1 MTFES
6 KDSQQPAGPDPLA
19 RARDFQVRQETLD
32 RIQAGHQVI
41 LDELKPTKAQIERG
55 LDLHFNSFVA
65 DVQGSVQ
72 MSSTH
77 GIVGERLRADLEP
90 VREEL
95 SQQDLDPEEFNRRL
109 AASHFR
115 LKTFESAFDEQ
126 WVAESQALYRIAGV
140 DLGVCDVAGPEENTF
155 GTALDRVSRINFV
168 HEQRDDIIR
177 VAKLADIE
185 QGRRTGKPGEMFHLA
200 GVGCFAETE
209 DPLRNLDLFYAL
221 GVRMSQLTYIQ
232 ANGLCSSYLQERDSG
247 LTPLGRQV
255 VRRMNELGIMVDLAH
270 SGEQSSFDM
279 IEASTGPVL
288 LSHTGCRAIYDDSTN
303 RGYLEKVFQQPYAR
317 GAVPPSRAVSR
328 NADDDLLKAVAAK
341 GGLVAIYSIDY
352 VLGTGPE
359 SFHTWYRH
367 LEHAL
372 SVAGSDHVAIGTDR
386 TFFPTWQ
393 PGALDWTNWPYWT
406 VGLIC
411 MGHTDDEIQKIIG
424 GNFLRYARQVLDKR
438 PLGTF
443 M

>member
-6 KDSQQPAGPDPLA
+6 KDSQHAAGLNPLA
-19 RARDFQVRQETLD
+19 RALDIRVRQATLE
-32 RIQAGHQVI
+32 RIRAGHQVM
-41 LDELKPTKAQIERG
+41 LAELKPTRAQIDRG
-55 LDLHFNSFVA
+55 LELHYNSFVA

-72 MSSTH
+72 LSSTH
-77 GIVGERLRADLEP
+77 GLVGDRLRQDLEP
-90 VREEL
+90 IRKEL
-95 SQQDLDPEEFNRRL
+95 SGRDLDPVELQRRL
-109 AASHFR
+109 HASHFKR
-115 LKTFESAFDEQ
+115 KTFESAFDEQ
-126 WVAESQALYRIAGV
+126 WIAESQALYHIAGV

-155 GTALDRVSRINFV
+155 ETALDRISRINFA
-168 HEQRDDIIR
+168 HDQRDDIIR

-185 QGRRTGKPGEMFHLA
+185 RGIRSGTPCEMFHLA
-200 GVGCFAETE
+200 GVGCFAETD

-221 GVRMSQLTYIQ
+221 GVRMSQMTYIQ
-232 ANGLCSSYLQERDSG
+232 DNGLCSSYLQERDTG
-247 LTPLGRQV
+247 LTPLGHQV

-270 SGEQSSFDM
+270 SGEQSSYDM
-279 IEASTGPVL
+279 IAASTEPVL
-288 LSHTGCRAIYDDSTN
+288 LSHTGCRAVYDDSTN

-317 GAVPPSRAVSR
+317 GATMPARPVSR
-328 NADDDLLKAVAAK
+328 NADDAMLKAVAAK

-367 LEHAL
+367 LEHAI

-386 TFFPTWQ
+386 TFFPTWP

-406 VGLIC
+406 VGLVC
-411 MGHTDDEIQKIIG
+411 KGHSDEEIQKIIG
-424 GNFLRYARQVLDKR
+424 TNFLRYARQVLDKR
-438 PLGTF
+438 PWGAF

>member
-1 MTFES
+1 MALES
-6 KDSQQPAGPDPLA
+6 QGSQHPTGLDPLA

-32 RIQAGHQVI
+32 RIRAGHQVI

-55 LDLHFNSFVA
+55 LELHYNSFVA

-72 MSSTH
+72 LSSTH
-77 GIVGERLRADLEP
+77 GIVGDRLRQDLEP
-90 VREEL
+90 IREEL
-95 SQQDLDPEEFNRRL
+95 SEQGLELVEPQRRL
-109 AASHFR
+109 AAIHFKR
-115 LKTFESAFDEQ
+115 KTFESAFDPQ
-126 WVAESQALYRIAGV
+126 WIAESQALYRIAGV

-155 GTALDRVSRINFV
+155 EAALDRLSRINFA
-168 HEQRDDIIR
+168 HDQRDDVMR
-177 VAKLADIE
+177 VTKPADIE
-185 QGRRTGKPGEMFHLA
+185 RGIRSGTPGEMFHLA
-200 GVGCFAETE
+200 GVGCFAETS

-232 ANGLCSSYLQERDSG
+232 ANGLCSSYLQERDTG
-247 LTPLGRQV
+247 LTPLGKQV

-270 SGEQSSFDM
+270 SGERSSYDM
-279 IEASTGPVL
+279 IEASTEPVL
-288 LSHTGCRAIYDDSTN
+288 LSHTGCRAVYDDSTN

-317 GAVPPSRAVSR
+317 GATLPTSPVSR
-328 NADDDLLKAVAAK
+328 NADDAMLKAVVAK

-367 LEHAL
+367 LEHAIK
-372 SVAGSDHVAIGTDR
+372 VAGIDHVAIGTDR
-386 TFFPTWQ
+386 TFFPTWP

-406 VGLIC
+406 VGLVC
-411 MGHTDDEIQKIIG
+411 RGHTDDDIQKIIG

-438 PLGTF
+438 PWGTF
-443 M
+443 I